1 MGMNN
6 KLDKI
11 GIFGGTFDPIH
22 TGHLL
27 VAQEAASI
35 LELEEIWFIP
45 TGQPWLKEGTS
56 VSPAKTR
63 LEMLDLAIGKN
74 STFKACSIETDRPGP
89 SYTVET
95 LQQFNEA
102 GYQGKPSFIVG
113 MDSLETLHR
122 WYQPERL
129 FDLCNLVVIA
139 RPAYLGINPESI
151 EKIKPG
157 ASKDITFIN
166 GLRIGISG
174 TEIRRRVFDRK
185 PITYWVP
192 DEVERYIYENNLY
205 GE

>member
-1 MGMNN
+1 MGMNSGM
-6 KLDKI
+6 DKT

-22 TGHLL
+22 SGHLL
-27 VAQEAASI
+27 VAQEAAAT
-35 LELEEIWFIP
+35 LGLEEIWFVP
-45 TGQPWLKEGTS
+45 TGEPWLKEGTN
-56 VSPAKTR
+56 VSPAKAR
-63 LEMLDLAIGKN
+63 LEMLELAIGKD
-74 STFKACSIETDRPGP
+74 SRFKTCSIEIDRPGP

-95 LQQFNEA
+95 LQELKQE

-113 MDSLETLHR
+113 MDSLETLLR
-122 WYQPERL
+122 WQQPARL
-129 FDLCNLVVIA
+129 YDLCNLVGIT

-157 ASKDITFIN
+157 ASKDITFLN

-174 TEIRRRVFDRK
+174 TEIRKRVFDHK

>member
-1 MGMNN
+1 MSRR
-6 KLDKI
+6 I
-11 GIFGGTFDPIH
+11 GILGGSFDPVH
-22 TGHLL
+22 YGHLIMAERAR
-27 VAQEAASI
+27 VQC
-35 LELEEIWFIP
+35 
-45 TGQPWLKEGTS
+45 
-56 VSPAKTR
+56 R
-63 LEMLDLAIGKN
+63 LEAVWFLPTSMNPLKQDGPSATPGQRVEMLELAIGKD
-74 STFKACSIETDRPGP
+74 SRFKKCSIEIDRPGP

-95 LQQFNEA
+95 LQELKQE

-113 MDSLETLHR
+113 IDSLETLHR
-122 WYQPERL
+122 WHQPARL
-129 FDLCNLVVIA
+129 FDLCNLVVIT

-157 ASKDITFIN
+157 ASKDITFLN

-174 TEIRRRVFDRK
+174 TEIRKRVFDHK